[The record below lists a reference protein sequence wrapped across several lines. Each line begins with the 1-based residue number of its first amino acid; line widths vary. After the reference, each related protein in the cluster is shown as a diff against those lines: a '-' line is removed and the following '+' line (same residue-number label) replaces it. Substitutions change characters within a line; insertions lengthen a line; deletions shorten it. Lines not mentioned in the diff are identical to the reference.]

1 MRKIFLLIISAVL
14 LFSSGKEL
22 NTKIPPAKNII
33 IDIDPYECSHSCL
46 EDYLKKGFIFSFL
59 AKAKN
64 EEFKEEYIVYAREI
78 NLENPK
84 SNSEGFELAN
94 EEEPYDYEKR
104 GAYVKIALLVPQKV
118 IGKYALSVTNS
129 VIAYLI
135 YKNGDFDFEVFNCET
150 EEEENILSS
159 LKEIKEKGYQY
170 VIAPVTEKGAKI
182 IFSQERDLTIYIPT
196 VNKKTVSFANTNNIY
211 FGGID
216 YEKQIDKLSYF
227 ANDKIAIFKDL
238 SPASGRIS
246 DYIKEKF
253 ENYVIYEGLLES
265 KNVDYRSLIKEQR
278 INLNESTIFLN
289 TPLIKTSLILSQLRL
304 YKIKPYKILSTQIN
318 YHPLLLT
325 LTQYGDRKNLLLA
338 NSIHNKNFILTD
350 INKILDNNILFDWIN
365 YSVSIGMDYFYI
377 SFIDPSDNPSFI
389 EKTIGNQVNYAVSIM
404 KPSISEFIKEEE
416 EEEPSF

>member
-46 EDYLKKGFIFSFL
+46 EEYLKKGFIFSFL

-64 EEFKEEYIVYAREI
+64 EDFKEEYIVYAREI

-118 IGKYALSVTNS
+118 IGKYAVSVTNS
-129 VIAYLI
+129 VLAYLL
-135 YKNGDFDFEVFNCET
+135 YKNGDFDMEIFNCET

-170 VIAPVTEKGAKI
+170 VIAPVTDRGAET
-182 IFSQERDLTIYIPT
+182 IFQNERDLTVYIPT
-196 VNKKTVSFANTNNIY
+196 VNKQNISFATASNIN

-216 YEKQIDKLSYF
+216 YKKQIDKLSSYI
-227 ANDKIAIFKDL
+227 NDKIVVFKDQ
-238 SPASGRIS
+238 SPASNRIS
-246 DYIKEKF
+246 NYLKEKF
-253 ENYVIYEGLLES
+253 EDFIVYEPVIAGKNINYASIIRGHFA
-265 KNVDYRSLIKEQR
+265 SLQD
-278 INLNESTIFLN
+278 SSVFLN

-304 YKIKPYKILSTQIN
+304 YKIKPYALLSTQIN

-338 NSIHNKNFILTD
+338 NSIHNKNFVLTD

-365 YSVSIGMDYFYI
+365 YSTSIGMDFIYTSYI
-377 SFIDPSDNPSFI
+377 DQNDYPIFEEKLID
-389 EKTIGNQVNYAVSIM
+389 NQINYSVSIV
-404 KPSISEFIKEEE
+404 KPGLSEFIEIEDE
-416 EEEPSF
+416 NSSF